1 APLPDRIDGSLDP
14 VLEAFYRVY
23 HDVYGYVDR
32 EAPVEIVDLR
42 MQVVG
47 VTPKPASLAAPPAAG
62 ERAAA
67 TATARSVYWN
77 GTMVEAAVYQ
87 RAALQAGD
95 RLTGPALIEQDDTTT
110 IVPAGFSAA
119 VDAQLNVIMERRAR

>member
-1 APLPDRIDGSLDP
+1 MTGHSTP

-47 VTPKPASLAAPPAAG
+47 VTPKPSSLAAPPRAGARTTAAP
-62 ERAAA
+62 E
-67 TATARSVYWN
+67 TRSVYWN
-77 GTMVEAAVYQ
+77 GSMVDATVHQ
-87 RAALQAGD
+87 RPALRAGD
-95 RLTGPALIEQDDTTT
+95 RMTGPALIEQDDTTT
-110 IVPAGFSAA
+110 VVPVGFSAV
-119 VDAQLNVIMERRAR
+119 VDAQLNVIVEARAR